1 MRVLS
6 GIDTVYIP
14 RIAKAIQSSSGFA
27 SKCFTSG
34 EQELASKFKSDK
46 RKAEFYAGRY
56 AAKEAASKAIGT
68 GIMTE
73 GISLHDFEVLPD
85 EKGAP
90 VLSLH
95 GRALEVADSRG
106 IFSMSISITHE
117 EGYASAFAVMLSNE
131 EA

>member
-14 RIAKAIQSSSGFA
+14 RIEKALYGSSSFT
-27 SKCFTSG
+27 SKCFTQG
-34 EQELASKFKSDK
+34 EIELASSFKSEK

-73 GISLHDFEVLPD
+73 GIGLHDFEVLPD

-90 VLSLH
+90 ILHLH
-95 GRALEVADSRG
+95 GKALEVARSREV
-106 IFSMSISITHE
+106 FSMSISITHE
-117 EGYASAFAVMLSNE
+117 EGYASAYAVMLSNE